1 MAYLALEQAM
11 PASRTDEVFQAHRQR
26 QYPRQLLFSSMV
38 ELMLLVTLGLRPRC
52 TRPCCVHWCKA
63 VPTPN
68 WKCQLTPWPWTS
80 RPTMAACCHP
90 RTGRGR
96 AKTPSRCWPDD

>member
-52 TRPCCVHWCKA
+52 TRP
-63 VPTPN
+63 
-68 WKCQLTPWPWTS
+68 
-80 RPTMAACCHP
+80 
-90 RTGRGR
+90 
-96 AKTPSRCWPDD
+96 